1 MSCGSSGKFTDDQVS
16 KFKKVKNM
24 PAPGPLSAASGVR
37 TSGDRV
43 GRTPDSAGGQPTAA
57 ASALRPGMPRRGP
70 AHTKSSLFTRYRMCI
85 TYRSGVNGV
94 RRNYV
99 LRARRRVNRRGARCP
114 VALKMKKRKA
124 FQPSLSLRAAGD
136 VIVTSVQPNGNAIPP
151 DVDPLR
157 AVAARRT
164 ANHNSFDRCQ

>member
-1 MSCGSSGKFTDDQVS
+1 VVARVNFTDDQV
-16 KFKKVKNM
+16 KNM
-24 PAPGPLSAASGVR
+24 PGPGPLSAASGVR
-37 TSGDRV
+37 TSGDGDGRKLRIRQ
-43 GRTPDSAGGQPTAA
+43 GDSRRQRTPPRYAEAGTGTYDII
-57 ASALRPGMPRRGP
+57 
-70 AHTKSSLFTRYRMCI
+70 TRYRLCI

-94 RRNYV
+94 CDV
-99 LRARRRVNRRGARCP
+99 TMCCELDVALIVGASP
-114 VALKMKKRKA
+114 VALKMKKIKA
-124 FQPSLSLRAAGD
+124 FQPSLSLRAASD